1 MSDTDEILAA
11 WPSSEP
17 PADFADRVVGRLGAS
32 AQSPP
37 PRRRRW
43 LPAAVVAFGAAASL
57 ALWFAPTGGDHRVA
71 GRETVSIGRRA
82 VAVLEPGAAL
92 RYRVGWLGDAEI
104 DQSEGEVFYR
114 VERGGAFRVH
124 TPSGDVVVHG
134 TCFRVEVRS
143 MKPVS
148 SGLIGAGVGAA
159 LTAAVFVTVYEGKV
173 SLRNPQGQ
181 VSLSAGARAEASPG
195 AAPSTAPSPA
205 KPSAPSASGPSLAA
219 LPHDELA
226 RRAEE
231 QRGEIIGLHDQVRRL
246 RSELESA
253 QAAASGQ
260 AGEKHRGFSLEP
272 SKEELAELAKSC
284 TLKWDSPPLGMDAP
298 TWGTKMQARAGLSAE
313 EAERI
318 NKVIA
323 ELHEQTIRELRALYV
338 EVTGDRAHAEAMTPE
353 AIVMELHEKSARL
366 DVQTAYQRLAQE
378 RAGQAPP
385 PQTLVGT
392 TPIERT
398 MRLVTTLGDRMER
411 ALATVIGAERARD
424 LRKRNNGWG
433 SRSVSS
439 NGCPGKPETE

>member
-1 MSDTDEILAA
+1 
-11 WPSSEP
+11 
-17 PADFADRVVGRLGAS
+17 
-32 AQSPP
+32 
-37 PRRRRW
+37 
-43 LPAAVVAFGAAASL
+43 
-57 ALWFAPTGGDHRVA
+57 
-71 GRETVSIGRRA
+71 
-82 VAVLEPGAAL
+82 
-92 RYRVGWLGDAEI
+92 
-104 DQSEGEVFYR
+104 
-114 VERGGAFRVH
+114 
-124 TPSGDVVVHG
+124 
-134 TCFRVEVRS
+134 

-284 TLKWDSPPLGMDAP
+284 TLKWDSPPLGMEAP